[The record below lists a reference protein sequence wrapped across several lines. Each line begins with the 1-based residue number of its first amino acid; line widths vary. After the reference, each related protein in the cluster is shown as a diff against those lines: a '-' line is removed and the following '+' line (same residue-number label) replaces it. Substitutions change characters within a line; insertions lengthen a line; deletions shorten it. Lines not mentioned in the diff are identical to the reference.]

1 MTGKVEEERSGARV
15 RVFCPGSTRD
25 RLLAGLRGIACAEPR
40 KWIEVGESNND
51 GELVEVMRDGLDR
64 LSPGQ
69 QPVDENGGD
78 GTVFGCLLTPGDR
91 HRMVEGLRE
100 VAVADVRKWI
110 EVGEANSDAF
120 PPTIIVVRPKSSRE
134 PGVKS
139 GLSSTTRD
147 CSQPNSKETPRC
159 SNAIRAS

>member
-1 MTGKVEEERSGARV
+1 ME
-15 RVFCPGSTRD
+15 RVFGCSVWGSTRD
-25 RLLAGLRGIACAEPR
+25 RLLAGLRGIACAEQR

-64 LSPGQ
+64 LSSGQ

-91 HRMVEGLRE
+91 HRMVEGLRD

-110 EVGEANSDAF
+110 EVGEANGDAKL
-120 PPTIIVVRPKSSRE
+120 VEVMRNALERLS
-134 PGVKS
+134 PGS
-139 GLSSTTRD
+139 
-147 CSQPNSKETPRC
+147 
-159 SNAIRAS
+159 